1 MSRLGNVPT
10 DVLVGTVEK
19 LVSKMDENDLA
30 TVFTRDL
37 STMSVGAF
45 GAFME
50 AMFDAFRDRGE
61 SSEDAVEGAGTTLA
75 GIERRESSAV
85 RALMDY
91 ARTNPGLL
99 KEATTL
105 FVEHHPEFVAD
116 LPATLRTAIAE
127 RLTKVT

>member
-1 MSRLGNVPT
+1 MSHLGNVPA

-30 TVFTRDL
+30 AVFSRDL
-37 STMSVGAF
+37 STMPIAAF

-61 SSEDAVEGAGTTLA
+61 SSEDAVEGAGITLA
-75 GIERRESSAV
+75 GIERRESGAV

-91 ARTNPGLL
+91 ARTNPGVL

-105 FVEHHPEFVAD
+105 FVEHHPELVAD

-127 RLTKVT
+127 RLMNFT

>member
-1 MSRLGNVPT
+1 MSHLGNVPA

-19 LVSKMDENDLA
+19 LVSKMDESDLA
-30 TVFTRDL
+30 TVFSRDL
-37 STMSVGAF
+37 SMMPAAAF

-75 GIERRESSAV
+75 GIERRDGGAV
-85 RALMDY
+85 HALMEY
-91 ARTNPGLL
+91 ARANPGVI
-99 KEATTL
+99 KEATTI
-105 FVEHHPEFVAD
+105 FVEHHPDFVAD

-127 RLTKVT
+127 RLMNVT

>member
-1 MSRLGNVPT
+1 
-10 DVLVGTVEK
+10 
-19 LVSKMDENDLA
+19 MDENDLA
-30 TVFTRDL
+30 TVFSQDL
-37 STMSVGAF
+37 STMPIAAF

-75 GIERRESSAV
+75 GLERRESGAL

-91 ARTNPGLL
+91 ARTNPGVL

-105 FVEHHPEFVAD
+105 FVEHHPDFVAD

-127 RLTKVT
+127 RLTNVT